1 VAERKARKRIGFDKF
16 RKRCTFAKKYD
27 ILKIEVCDKTEDIK
41 GNMEG
46 STEGKSSMSE
56 MNREELEKQFEEKSK
71 ILDLMI
77 QCLPQMEAKDRKLAE
92 ATDEETRQKLQ
103 AEIAKFQEEYTE
115 LLAECQEL
123 DAQLTKLEEE

>member
-1 VAERKARKRIGFDKF
+1 
-16 RKRCTFAKKYD
+16 
-27 ILKIEVCDKTEDIK
+27 
-41 GNMEG
+41 
-46 STEGKSSMSE
+46 
-56 MNREELEKQFEEKSK
+56 MNKEQLEKQFEEKSK

-92 ATDEETRQKLQ
+92 ATDEGTRKALQ
-103 AEIAKFQEEYTE
+103 AEIAKFQEEYNE

>member
-1 VAERKARKRIGFDKF
+1 
-16 RKRCTFAKKYD
+16 
-27 ILKIEVCDKTEDIK
+27 
-41 GNMEG
+41 
-46 STEGKSSMSE
+46 MSE
-56 MNREELEKQFEEKSK
+56 MNKEQLEKQFEEKSK

-92 ATDEETRQKLQ
+92 ATDEGTCKALQ
-103 AEIAKFQEEYTE
+103 AEIAKFQEEYNE